1 MDYPLSVENSVDHRV
16 DQLWAAVDG
25 WADVGL
31 LRVICR
37 LLRVICR
44 NVPRVARSVTALRRG
59 GFLLCA
65 DYAGRVP
72 TRRLL
77 RQPHPRRF
85 SEQHHELGVD
95 GDPEPFP
102 AVAHAG

>member
-37 LLRVICR
+37 
-44 NVPRVARSVTALRRG
+44 NAPRIARSVTALRRG

-85 SEQHHELGVD
+85 SEQQHALGVD